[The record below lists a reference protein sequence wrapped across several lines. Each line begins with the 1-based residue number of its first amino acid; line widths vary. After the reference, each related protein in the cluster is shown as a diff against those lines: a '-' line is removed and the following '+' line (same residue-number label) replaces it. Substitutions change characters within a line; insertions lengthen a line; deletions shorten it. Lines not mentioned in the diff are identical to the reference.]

1 MRKYLVLLC
10 IGICLTTD
18 NVSPSLIG
26 VATNAI
32 EMIYNS
38 KEN

>member
-10 IGICLTTD
+10 IGICLYSGK
-18 NVSPSLIG
+18 VSPSLIG

-32 EMIYNS
+32 EMINNN
-38 KEN
+38 KR